1 MSSTKPS
8 VGDLRRIN
16 RQAALQQ
23 LYFHGPLSRLE
34 ISRRCGVSPA
44 TMTNVVSELMEQGLI
59 TESGSKQSE
68 GGRPHTLLSIN
79 PDYGAFV
86 GIDVGET
93 HVRIELFDL
102 TLHNL
107 GTLKQPVAPKE
118 IDPDQVVQ
126 RILEGLEQLLV
137 ECGLTHDNLVG
148 IGIGVPGLVEQSE
161 GLAVF
166 APNWGWHSI
175 PLLTMLKEHLDTPI
189 YLDNGAKAMAL
200 AEMWFGAGR
209 GTDSLAVLLIGT
221 GVGAGIIA
229 GGVLYRGVTNSAG
242 EWGHTSLDLE
252 GRPCRCGSR
261 GCLEAY
267 VGAPGIIERLRELD
281 PQSALLADAADQM
294 VTISRII
301 QAAREG
307 EPSAAKVLD
316 DTINYLGAGIANL
329 INLFNPKLI
338 VLGGWV
344 GVEMGKDILPKLR
357 DVVKRYALERPLSA
371 TTFGLSRFG
380 QDAVCLGAAS
390 LALEDFLRGG
400 DPDWW
405 RMQISQAAQ
414 SPMKKTKAQAVAEA

>member
-1 MSSTKPS
+1 MSATKPS

-23 LYFHGPLSRLE
+23 LYFHAPLSRLE

-44 TMTNVVSELMEQGLI
+44 TMTNVVSELLEQGII

-118 IDPDQVVQ
+118 VEPAQVVQ
-126 RILEGLEQLLV
+126 HIVEGLHELLA
-137 ECGLTHDNLVG
+137 ESGLTQANLVG
-148 IGIGVPGLVEQSE
+148 IGIGVPGVVEQAE

-166 APNWGWHSI
+166 TPNWGWHRV
-175 PLLTMLKEHLDTPI
+175 PLLTMLKEHFDTPI

-229 GGVLYRGVTNSAG
+229 GGMLYRGVTNSAG
-242 EWGHTSLDLE
+242 EWGHTSIDLD

-281 PQSALLADAADQM
+281 PQNDLLADEANQM
-294 VTISRII
+294 ITIPRII
-301 QAAREG
+301 EAARKA
-307 EPSAAKVLD
+307 EPAAAKVLE
-316 DTINYLGAGIANL
+316 DTIHYLGAGIANL

-344 GVEMGKDILPKLR
+344 GVELGQDILPKLHAI
-357 DVVKRYALERPLSA
+357 VERYALERPLSA
-371 TTFGLSRFG
+371 TTLSLSRFG

-400 DPDWW
+400 NPDWW
-405 RMQISQAAQ
+405 RLQISQSAQ
-414 SPMKKTKAQAVAEA
+414 SQLKRPAPQAVV

>member
-1 MSSTKPS
+1 MSATKPS

-34 ISRRCGVSPA
+34 MSRRCGVSPA
-44 TMTNVVSELMEQGLI
+44 TMTNVVSELLEQGLI
-59 TESGSKQSE
+59 TEAGSKQSE

-93 HVRIELFDL
+93 HIRIELFDL

-107 GTLKQPVAPKE
+107 GTLKQPIAPKE
-118 IDPDQVVQ
+118 VQPEQVVQ
-126 RILEGLEQLLV
+126 HIVEGLQELLD
-137 ECGLTHDNLVG
+137 ESGLTQANLVG
-148 IGIGVPGLVEQSE
+148 IGIGVPGVVEQSE
-161 GLAVF
+161 GSAVF
-166 APNWGWHSI
+166 APIWQWRRV

-209 GTDSLAVLLIGT
+209 GTDNLAVLLIGT
-221 GVGAGIIA
+221 GVGAGIIT
-229 GGVLYRGVTNSAG
+229 GGVLYRGVANSAG
-242 EWGHTSLDLE
+242 EWGHTSIALD
-252 GRPCRCGSR
+252 GRACRCGSR

-281 PQSALLADAADQM
+281 PHSQLLANEADQM
-294 VTISRII
+294 VTIPRII

-307 EPSAAKVLD
+307 EPSAAKVME
-316 DTINYLGAGIANL
+316 DTLHYLGGGIANL
-329 INLFNPKLI
+329 INLFNPKVI
-338 VLGGWV
+338 ILGGWV
-344 GVEMGKDILPKLR
+344 GVELGEDSLPKLHK
-357 DVVKRYALERPLSA
+357 VIKQYALERPLSA
-371 TTFGLSRFG
+371 MTLSLSRFG

-400 DPDWW
+400 HPDWW
-405 RMQISQAAQ
+405 RLQISRSVAQ
-414 SPMKKTKAQAVAEA
+414 SQLNKPTPEAVA